1 MKLIKTSIE
10 GLIILKSTIVNDN
23 RGYFLESY
31 NKKNIN
37 SLLGNINFVQERVV
51 N

>member
-23 RGYFLESY
+23 RGYFPSPFLMSM
-31 NKKNIN
+31 
-37 SLLGNINFVQERVV
+37 
-51 N
+51 